1 MGTKVR
7 LNFHQNIRGSRVPHP
22 DPLWFLHHCFAYI
35 STVPCAIEI
44 GSGYFMSRNSV
55 TGGGG
60 CHPIG
65 GSTGIAAVQVH
76 FFLLLNT
83 VLENS
88 LVGATFLALEAVFSL
103 VS

>member
-1 MGTKVR
+1 M
-7 LNFHQNIRGSRVPHP
+7 
-22 DPLWFLHHCFAYI
+22 
-35 STVPCAIEI
+35 PCAIEI

-65 GSTGIAAVQVH
+65 GSTGIAAVRVR

-88 LVGATFLALEAVFSL
+88 LVGGPISGTGGSFQSG
-103 VS
+103 